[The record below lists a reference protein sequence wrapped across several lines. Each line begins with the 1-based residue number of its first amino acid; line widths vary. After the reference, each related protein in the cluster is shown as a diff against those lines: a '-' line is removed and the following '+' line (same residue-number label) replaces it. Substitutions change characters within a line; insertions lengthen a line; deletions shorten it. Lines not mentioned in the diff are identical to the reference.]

1 MDNLIRCITKDG
13 SARLILINSTAI
25 VNRAVEIHTTAPTA
39 TAALGR
45 VLTAT
50 SMMGSLLGE
59 KDDLL
64 TVSFRGDGEAGSVM
78 ATSDYMGNVRGY
90 IANPAADPP
99 KRADGKLNVG
109 AAIGR
114 GSMYVLRDAAG
125 LDEPYAGVLE
135 IQSGEIAEDIAAY
148 YAQSE
153 QVPTLCALG
162 VRVGRDYRAVS
173 AGGAL
178 LQLLPFADEG
188 IIDII
193 EQNIQKLPPIS
204 ELVEHHTLGDIAAM
218 YLDGIEFEQ
227 FDSMTCEYRCACSRK
242 KTDRALLALG
252 RDELSSMIAE
262 GGTALNCKFCDKV
275 YKYSADDLRALVA
288 EGEKKEDE
296 QS

>member
-1 MDNLIRCITKDG
+1 MDNLIRCITTDG
-13 SARLILINSTAI
+13 SARLILINSTQI

-45 VLTAT
+45 VLTA
-50 SMMGSLLGE
+50 SAMMGSLLGE

-64 TVSFRGDGEAGSVM
+64 TVSFKGNGVAGNVM

-90 IANPAADPP
+90 IANPAADPA
-99 KRADGKLNVG
+99 KRQDGKLNVA
-109 AAIGR
+109 AAIGA

-125 LDEPYAGVLE
+125 LEEPYVGVLE

-162 VRVGRDYRAVS
+162 VRVGRDYRAIS

-188 IIDII
+188 IIDVI
-193 EQNIQKLPPIS
+193 EQNIKGLPPIS
-204 ELVEHHTLGDIAAM
+204 ELVERHTLSEIAGM
-218 YLDGIEFEQ
+218 YLKGIEFEQ
-227 FDSMTCEYRCACSRK
+227 FDGMRCEYRCACSRK
-242 KTDRALLALG
+242 KTDKALISLG
-252 RDELSSMIAE
+252 RQELSEMIAE
-262 GGTALNCKFCDKV
+262 GGTELNCKFCDKI
-275 YKYSADDLRALVA
+275 YKYSAEELKALLA
-288 EGEKKEDE
+288 EGEAR
-296 QS
+296 

>member
-1 MDNLIRCITKDG
+1 MDNLIRCITTDG

-64 TVSFRGDGEAGSVM
+64 TVSFKGDGEAGNVM

-90 IANPAADPP
+90 IANPAADPA
-99 KRADGKLNVG
+99 KRLDGKLNVA

-125 LDEPYAGVLE
+125 LEEPYVGVLE

-162 VRVGRDYRAVS
+162 VRVGRDYRAIS

-193 EQNIQKLPPIS
+193 EQNIKGLPPIS
-204 ELVEHHTLGDIAAM
+204 ELVESHSLSEIADM
-218 YLDGIEFEQ
+218 YLKGIEYEQ
-227 FDSMTCEYRCACSRK
+227 FDGMRCEYRCACSRK
-242 KTDRALLALG
+242 KTDRALISLG
-252 RDELSSMIAE
+252 KEELGSMIEE
-262 GGTALNCKFCDKV
+262 GGTELNCKFCDKV
-275 YKYSADDLRALVA
+275 YKYTAEDLAALIKDA
-288 EGEKKEDE
+288 EAK
-296 QS
+296 

>member
-1 MDNLIRCITKDG
+1 MDNLIRCITTDG
-13 SARLILINSTAI
+13 SARLILINSTSI

-39 TAALGR
+39 TAAIGR

-64 TVSFRGDGEAGSVM
+64 TVSFKGDGVAGNVM

-99 KRADGKLNVG
+99 KRPDGKLNVA

-125 LDEPYAGVLE
+125 LEEPYVGVLE
-135 IQSGEIAEDIAAY
+135 IQSGEVAEDIAAY

-162 VRVGRDYRAVS
+162 VRVGRDYRAIS

-188 IIDII
+188 IIDVI
-193 EQNIQKLPPIS
+193 EQNIKELPPIS
-204 ELVEHHTLGDIAAM
+204 ELVEKHTLSEIAGM
-218 YLDGIEFEQ
+218 YLKGIEYQQ
-227 FDSMTCEYRCACSRK
+227 FDAMRSEYRCACSRK
-242 KTDRALLALG
+242 KTDRALISLG
-252 RDELSSMIAE
+252 REELGSMIAE
-262 GGTALNCKFCDKV
+262 GGTELNCKFCDKI
-275 YKYSADDLRALVA
+275 YKYSAEDLALLIKEA
-288 EGEKKEDE
+288 EAE
-296 QS
+296 